1 MDVKSKIKKIL
12 KILLSLIALVI
23 FILGLMT
30 LIINVYM
37 INVAKKYILTSEE
50 ASTYNFDCITVLGAS
65 VKADGTPSVMLR
77 DRLDQ
82 ALILY
87 FDGVSSKI
95 LMSGD
100 HAYNDYDEVNVMK
113 NYAIK
118 KSVLSSDIFMDHAGL
133 STYDSMYRLK
143 NIYEVNKTIIVT
155 QDYHLYRAV
164 YIARKLGLD
173 AYGVAS
179 NPQEYTGQFYR
190 DIREILAR
198 VKDYF
203 LAIFK
208 PKSTYT
214 GPTIPVIGDGNA
226 TNDR

>member
-1 MDVKSKIKKIL
+1 MDIKSKLRKIL
-12 KILLSLIALVI
+12 KILLSLLVLI
-23 FILGLMT
+23 ILVLGLIT

-37 INVAKKYILTSEE
+37 INMAKKYILDNEE
-50 ASTYNFDCITVLGAS
+50 ASSYSFDCITVLGAS
-65 VKADGTPSVMLR
+65 VKANGTPSTMLK

-100 HAYNDYDEVNVMK
+100 HAYDDYDEVNTMK
-113 NYAIK
+113 NYAIN
-118 KSVLSSDIFMDHAGL
+118 KSVPSSDIFMDHAGL
-133 STYDSMYRLK
+133 NTYDSMYRLK

-155 QDYHLYRAV
+155 QDYHLYRAI

-179 NPQEYTGQFYR
+179 DPQEYSGQLYR
-190 DIREILAR
+190 DMREVLAR

-203 LAIFK
+203 LTIFK

-214 GPTIPVIGDGNA
+214 GSTIPVIGDGNA